1 MKLYPAI
8 DIMDGKC
15 VRLIKG
21 EEHRK
26 TIYSNDPIAVA
37 KNFEEMGAKHLH
49 VVDLDGAFRGYK
61 QNESV
66 IEAIA
71 KSVNIPVQVGG
82 GIRKIDDVNRLFDL
96 GVSRVVLGTVMI
108 EDPSMF
114 ELAVMQYGHKI
125 VAGIDCK
132 DGIVVIKGWVEKSG
146 ISALELAERVKKIGV
161 SRVVYTDVAKDG
173 MMQGPNMSGVKK
185 MQKESGLKV
194 IASGGVSCLD
204 DLIKL
209 NEAGVYGAI
218 IGKAFYE
225 GTVDIKEACA
235 LLED

>member
-1 MKLYPAI
+1 VKLYPAI